1 MRSRNRIVA
10 VAFALLAAW
19 LPGAFAASAPDTLGR
34 IRADKEVRIAY
45 SADSLPFSYT
55 ETNGEPSGYSIDLC
69 KRVIAQLGRA
79 VGVPDLK
86 VRWIAASTPE
96 RLRMVAS
103 GKADLDCANT
113 TQTLGR
119 MADVDFSSLVFLE
132 TGGFI
137 GRANAH
143 LAVGDMGGRK
153 IAVLKGTTTEA
164 RLRDLLAKRLVNAQ
178 VVTIDRAADGIALLE
193 SGGADLYAGD
203 LVKLIGLIAQSADPS
218 KFEVLGE
225 KFSYEPYAFA
235 LPRNDS
241 AFRLEV
247 NRAISQVYRS
257 GEIVA
262 IFDRWLGVLGRPS
275 DALGAMYVLYSIPD

>member
-1 MRSRNRIVA
+1 MRSTHRIAA
-10 VAFALLAAW
+10 VLLAVFAAW
-19 LPGAFAASAPDTLGR
+19 LPGAFAASTTDTLGR
-34 IRADKEVRIAY
+34 IRAAKSIRVAY

-55 ETNGEPSGYSIDLC
+55 ETNGQPSGYSIDLC
-69 KRVIAQLGRA
+69 KRVVAQVGRA
-79 VGVPDLK
+79 AGVPDLDVK
-86 VRWIAASTPE
+86 WIAASTPQ
-96 RLRMVAS
+96 RLRMVAN
-103 GKADLDCANT
+103 GEAELDCANT
-113 TQTLGR
+113 TQTLAR

-137 GRANAH
+137 ARAGSH
-143 LAVGDMGGRK
+143 LALGDMGGRK
-153 IAVLKGTTTEA
+153 IAVLKGTTTEI
-164 RLRDLLAKRLVNAQ
+164 RLREVLQKRLVNAQ
-178 VVTIDRAADGIALLE
+178 LVPIERAADGIQMLQ

-203 LVKLIGLIAQSADPS
+203 LIKLIGLISQSADPA
-218 KFEVLGE
+218 KFEMLGE

-257 GEIVA
+257 GEIGA

>member
-1 MRSRNRIVA
+1 MRSTHRIAV
-10 VAFALLAAW
+10 VAFAIFAAW
-19 LPGAFAASAPDTLGR
+19 LSGAFAASTTDTLGR
-34 IRADKEVRIAY
+34 IRADKVIRIAY
-45 SADSLPFSYT
+45 SPDSLPFSYT

-69 KRVIAQLGRA
+69 KRVVAQVGRA
-79 VGVPDLK
+79 AGVPELK
-86 VRWIAASTPE
+86 VQWIAASTPE

-103 GKADLDCANT
+103 GKADLECANT
-113 TQTLGR
+113 TQTLAR

-137 GRANAH
+137 GRANSH
-143 LAVGDMGGRK
+143 LTLGDMGGRK

-164 RLRDLLAKRLVNAQ
+164 RLREALQKRLVNAQ
-178 VVTIDRAADGIALLE
+178 VVPIEHAADGIAMLE

-203 LVKLIGLIAQSADPS
+203 LIKLIGLVAQASEPA
-218 KFEVLGE
+218 KFEVMGE
-225 KFSYEPYAFA
+225 RLSYEPYAFA

-247 NRAISQVYRS
+247 NRALSQLYRS
-257 GEIVA
+257 GEIGS

-275 DALGAMYVLYSIPD
+275 DALAAMYLLYSIPD